1 MSGLIYLT
9 AAVLFIL
16 AIRGL
21 SSPRSARLGNGLGIA
36 GMTLAVV
43 TALAL
48 VPPQRLL
55 LIVPA
60 LAIGGIIGVISG
72 QKVKMT
78 ALPQMIAAFNG
89 LGGLAAVFIAA
100 GEIADGGTRYFGS
113 AAGLLIGAL
122 AFSGSMIAFA
132 KLQGKVLR

>member
-60 LAIGGIIGVISG
+60 LTIGGHQRTKG
-72 QKVKMT
+72 QDDG
-78 ALPQMIAAFNG
+78 AAANDCRF
-89 LGGLAAVFIAA
+89 
-100 GEIADGGTRYFGS
+100 
-113 AAGLLIGAL
+113 
-122 AFSGSMIAFA
+122 
-132 KLQGKVLR
+132 